1 MTSDRGGHAAAL
13 RHDLESSRA
22 GESESAAAPLLTFED
37 TTPVFA
43 VGSSTG
49 VFEIHLDDVGK
60 LGVDL
65 GFWIAVALAYCEFLG
80 DREGY
85 LAAVAD

>member
-1 MTSDRGGHAAAL
+1 M
-13 RHDLESSRA
+13 
-22 GESESAAAPLLTFED
+22 
-37 TTPVFA
+37 FA

-49 VFEIHLDDVGK
+49 VFEIHLDDIGK

-80 DREGY
+80 DREVSSGQWFIQRPWR
-85 LAAVAD
+85 

>member
-1 MTSDRGGHAAAL
+1 M
-13 RHDLESSRA
+13 
-22 GESESAAAPLLTFED
+22 
-37 TTPVFA
+37 FA

-49 VFEIHLDDVGK
+49 VFEIHVDDVGK

-80 DREGY
+80 DREVSSGQWLSTVDGAEAFSQGY